1 LTLPVPAKPRITREG
16 LAGVR
21 PSRQARTW
29 SHDGAQDGRDGVRR
43 RRRRGRDDHR
53 FASYYGKPII
63 NLPVWKE
70 RDSDGLGVAPRAGR
84 AASGCSRPAWP
95 RRAIPGTPSSPSA
108 SA

>member
-1 LTLPVPAKPRITREG
+1 M
-16 LAGVR
+16 R

-63 NLPVWKE
+63 NLPVWNE
-70 RDSDGLGVAPRAGR
+70 RDSDGLGVGLFEAGM
-84 AASGCSRPAWP
+84 
-95 RRAIPGTPSSPSA
+95 A
-108 SA
+108 SARDPRYTVEPQRERLNARGEPDAPTEGS